1 MSSPRLNVVS
11 TTDATEDTEGQIITP
26 VMAVVKKSYAYGENG
41 FLEFGAGTD
50 GALPFRVDD
59 AGNVTAAGVT
69 ASTGPGAAAVAE
81 ASAYPLTITDV
92 TAATL
97 ALAGQSITPAAG
109 MAFRFEMWGTVTT
122 TADTQTLNFG
132 VYLGGIAGTAVNTT
146 GVLKPNAS
154 ATVRRRGDPGHR
166 HDHVPV
172 RDRGHHGDAGGPELL
187 PGHRLP
193 GHRDGERR
201 RRAGAGARHHPVRG
215 RGERDYQRRV
225 LAADRLMATL
235 NVDNSPGQVIYPPGF
250 AVLVANTDEVNA
262 VYISTSSAPSAADA
276 QIPPLGSVSLDG
288 SATWYA
294 RTVTGGVVVQLAIL
308 PGATQWTPS
317 PAQVAEQLSALG
329 LALNSTL
336 ETTNT
341 TLGTPAQTDDVVT
354 SLPANLLAGGVPPY
368 VPNIATVGESQ
379 ITPTDSPVSLKTFG
393 SAGRLWYAAISLV
406 AACSSTSPTASG
418 IFAQLSIGSEILLSC
433 QTAIAAASQ
442 VAQSD
447 QNISFG
453 GFPVAASD
461 TVELNLNNGNSV
473 TDVFIRA
480 SAVIYYS
487 IP

>member
-1 MSSPRLNVVS
+1 
-11 TTDATEDTEGQIITP
+11 
-26 VMAVVKKSYAYGENG
+26 
-41 FLEFGAGTD
+41 
-50 GALPFRVDD
+50 
-59 AGNVTAAGVT
+59 
-69 ASTGPGAAAVAE
+69 
-81 ASAYPLTITDV
+81 
-92 TAATL
+92 
-97 ALAGQSITPAAG
+97 
-109 MAFRFEMWGTVTT
+109 
-122 TADTQTLNFG
+122 
-132 VYLGGIAGTAVNTT
+132 
-146 GVLKPNAS
+146 
-154 ATVRRRGDPGHR
+154 
-166 HDHVPV
+166 
-172 RDRGHHGDAGGPELL
+172 
-187 PGHRLP
+187 
-193 GHRDGERR
+193 
-201 RRAGAGARHHPVRG
+201 
-215 RGERDYQRRV
+215 
-225 LAADRLMATL
+225 MATL